1 MRSYSSAM
9 LMQSDIYAQ
18 SGEEMLSKAIAV
30 TLQAP
35 PHDRAELFE
44 LLMQEIVSIVSTP
57 NSGMKPWTC
66 FMHDGTDG
74 SRIFRGGIGT
84 SIVVDPQGR
93 LWRAR
98 TYEDFETTYTITAT
112 SCEIATMKPNYS
124 LMREYVDSPHRTTE
138 RTEN

>member
-1 MRSYSSAM
+1 MRQAREKEQLFQSAM
-9 LMQSDIYAQ
+9 LLQSEIYAP
-18 SGEEMLSKAIAV
+18 SGEEMLSKAIAI

-35 PHDRAELFE
+35 TQDRAELFE
-44 LLMQEIVSIVSTP
+44 LLMREIVALVSTP
-57 NSGMKPWTC
+57 NSGLKPWTC
-66 FMHDGTDG
+66 FVHNGTDG
-74 SRIFRGGIGT
+74 SRIFRGGVGT

-124 LMREYVDSPHRTTE
+124 LMREYVIRRD
-138 RTEN
+138 

>member
-1 MRSYSSAM
+1 M
-9 LMQSDIYAQ
+9 LLQSEIYAP
-18 SGEEMLSKAIAV
+18 SNEEMLSKAIAI

-35 PHDRAELFE
+35 TQDRAELFE
-44 LLMQEIVSIVSTP
+44 LLMQEIVAIVSTP

-66 FMHDGTDG
+66 FMHYGTDG
-74 SRIFRGGIGT
+74 SRIFRGGVGT

-112 SCEIATMKPNYS
+112 SCEIATMKPNYT
-124 LMREYVDSPHRTTE
+124 LMREYVIRQE
-138 RTEN
+138 

>member
-1 MRSYSSAM
+1 MDMKKEFQSATLLRSE
-9 LMQSDIYAQ
+9 IYAP
-18 SGEEMLSKAIAV
+18 SGEEMLSKAIAL
-30 TLQAP
+30 TLRTAP
-35 PHDRAELFE
+35 PDRAELFQ
-44 LLMQEIVSIVSTP
+44 LLMREIVAITSESD
-57 NSGMKPWTC
+57 SGMKPWTC
-66 FMHDGTDG
+66 FVHNGTDG

-124 LMREYVDSPHRTTE
+124 LMREYVMS
-138 RTEN
+138 

>member
-1 MRSYSSAM
+1 MDMKKGFHSAT
-9 LMQSDIYAQ
+9 LLPSDIHAP
-18 SGEEMLSKAIAV
+18 SGEEMLSKAIAL
-30 TLQAP
+30 TLQTP
-35 PHDRAELFE
+35 TQDRAELFE
-44 LLMQEIVSIVSTP
+44 LLMREIVAVTSHP

-66 FMHDGTDG
+66 FVHHGTDG
-74 SRIFRGGIGT
+74 SRIFRGGIGS

-124 LMREYVDSPHRTTE
+124 LMREYVIR
-138 RTEN
+138 

>member
-1 MRSYSSAM
+1 MDVKKGFQSAT
-9 LMQSDIYAQ
+9 LSRPEIYAP
-18 SGEEMLSKAIAV
+18 SGEEMLSKAIAI
-30 TLQAP
+30 TLQTSTQN
-35 PHDRAELFE
+35 RAELFE
-44 LLMQEIVSIVSTP
+44 LLMREIVAITSEP

-66 FMHDGTDG
+66 FVHNGTDG
-74 SRIFRGGIGT
+74 SRIFRGGIGS

-124 LMREYVDSPHRTTE
+124 LMREYVIR
-138 RTEN
+138 